1 VRLKDRVVKSYENLR
16 VVYEIETRLKDLEQ
30 QQETYED
37 QPQRRQSRGSSER
50 QGNSKEGK
58 K

>member
-1 VRLKDRVVKSYENLR
+1 VKSYENLR

-30 QQETYED
+30 QQETYD
-37 QPQRRQSRGSSER
+37 DQSRPAGQSATR
-50 QGNSKEGK
+50 QGNSQKGK

>member
-1 VRLKDRVVKSYENLR
+1 
-16 VVYEIETRLKDLEQ
+16 VYEIETRLKDLEQ